1 MKIAELESAP
11 SHVSPPPGATDAI
24 PLALAPAFAL
34 AVVEALNLT
43 LFGLLGAGHDPHP
56 FWLAVASLIAEKSGW
71 VCVALFAWAAWR
83 QPTQRWH
90 VLAVMLAAGLAS
102 MLSRSLAES
111 LGFPRP
117 FMLGLSPAHIEH
129 GARAALPST
138 HATVMFTM
146 AFMFM
151 LRPALR
157 RPGWLLCGVA
167 LATAWARIYV
177 GVHFP
182 RDIAAGLVL
191 GGVLAL
197 GFDAALALTRRA
209 SPPALGY
216 GTLAARLSQVLGSD
230 RFSLYFTL
238 LFTAAAIGVGLQ
250 EPGVFPLSFFSNG
263 GPVENGTIFFYLA
276 AAAMVA
282 GTRLPFATLSDKL
295 ATCVVLL
302 ACAGREAGLQS
313 PLFGLRLIHTRLQ
326 ESGGLA
332 PTIAIVLGL
341 TVIVVATAWL
351 AKRYRQG
358 WRFALTERQWRPAL
372 LTVLLFAGV
381 MLFTNTLSG
390 LPGAMAGLGLQGLV
404 PAGIGR
410 VLVSLEELLELAVP
424 MLAMLAFFQARH
436 SQGAP
441 AAVVAGSPA

>member
-1 MKIAELESAP
+1 M
-11 SHVSPPPGATDAI
+11 
-24 PLALAPAFAL
+24 
-34 AVVEALNLT
+34 EALNLA

-56 FWLAVASLIAEKSGW
+56 FWLAVASVIAQNSGW
-71 VCVALFAWAAWR
+71 ACVAVFAWAAWQR
-83 QPTQRWH
+83 PTQRWH

-102 MLSRSLAES
+102 MVSRSLAES

-157 RPGWLLCGVA
+157 GAGWLLCGVA

-182 RDIAAGLVL
+182 RDIAAGLLL

-197 GFDAALALTRRA
+197 GFDAALSLTRRGGPSLA
-209 SPPALGY
+209 GY
-216 GTLAARLSQVLGSD
+216 ETVAARLSSMLGGD

-250 EPGVFPLSFFSNG
+250 EPGVFPLSFFSTG

-276 AAAMVA
+276 GAAMVA
-282 GTRLPFATLSDKL
+282 STRLPFATLSDKL

-302 ACAGREAGLQS
+302 ACAAREAGLQS
-313 PLFGLRLIHTRLQ
+313 PLFGLRLLHTRLE

-332 PTIAIVLGL
+332 PTVAIVLGL
-341 TVIVVATAWL
+341 SVIVVATAWL

-372 LTVLLFAGV
+372 WTVLLFAGV
-381 MLFTNTLSG
+381 MLFTNTLGG
-390 LPGAMAGLGLQGLV
+390 LPGALAGLGLQGLV
-404 PAGIGR
+404 PAGLAR

-424 MLAMLAFFQARH
+424 MLAMLAFFQARR
-436 SQGAP
+436 GLGVP
-441 AAVVAGSPA
+441 MAVAGGSPA